1 MFRILSA
8 MAEYCFSR
16 YLQATLYPL
25 LVDHRHKCV
34 LKELKSFLNKFVDQF
49 FKKWKRHNRDDPRK
63 PASRDHARP

>member
-1 MFRILSA
+1 

-16 YLQATLYPL
+16 YLQATLYTL

-49 FKKWKRHNRDDPRK
+49 FLKNGSDTIGMTQENPRRVTML
-63 PASRDHARP
+63 ALD